1 MNYAP
6 ARAAAVTGAMAILAP
21 ILALCA
27 VWEAAT
33 LRVLWGLLTVRR
45 QWWLVLA
52 ARLAPVLA
60 VGVLIHLAL
69 YAEALLLP
77 SPAWPGWELPS
88 LSLVGVLAWT
98 AFGAALALVLGRLL
112 AMTAALLVPYL
123 ALTLPAG
130 WQPFWLRHVNG
141 SPFDCCSTSEVLDP
155 RVLVGSVGVLGAV
168 AVLSVC
174 VAQVRLAPSQYRP
187 WAAAVV
193 AVAALVGAAGGITA
207 VAGLGPMP
215 TRTRPADA
223 LVCRLPVCL
232 WPEDAAAFAANEAAW
247 RAASAAW
254 TDLGLPAPAVDRI
267 GPIQAEGMLAITTTA
282 TSEESARATMAQM
295 LPRALANC
303 LRDFSDPARDQRLDQ
318 LSALLAAE
326 LGVAQALGDVAAPV
340 PTEAPRLWRE
350 VGRCGE

>member
-1 MNYAP
+1 MPGFVLAHLFLTENATTANYAP

-69 YAEALLLP
+69 YAEALLLLP

-155 RVLVGSVGVLGAV
+155 RVLVG
-168 AVLSVC
+168 
-174 VAQVRLAPSQYRP
+174 
-187 WAAAVV
+187 
-193 AVAALVGAAGGITA
+193 
-207 VAGLGPMP
+207 
-215 TRTRPADA
+215 
-223 LVCRLPVCL
+223 
-232 WPEDAAAFAANEAAW
+232 
-247 RAASAAW
+247 
-254 TDLGLPAPAVDRI
+254 
-267 GPIQAEGMLAITTTA
+267 
-282 TSEESARATMAQM
+282 
-295 LPRALANC
+295 
-303 LRDFSDPARDQRLDQ
+303 
-318 LSALLAAE
+318 
-326 LGVAQALGDVAAPV
+326 
-340 PTEAPRLWRE
+340 
-350 VGRCGE
+350 RCGE